1 MRGVYGFMVDDDVL
15 YDLIGFVD
23 TLSYYARDEY
33 DKERFSLLSNILLE
47 LTHHKNDTVLLDD
60 SFDDFRFQF

>member
-1 MRGVYGFMVDDDVL
+1 MVDIDEL

-33 DKERFSLLSNILLE
+33 DKERFSLLKTILLE
-47 LTHHKNDTVLLDD
+47 LIHRNNNVEYSVLDD
-60 SFDDFRFQF
+60 SLDDFRFQF